1 MVPMHKLASNFHC
14 GIKKQN
20 QTVQQNNQPNN
31 NNNQQNTTKKKG
43 WTFLRGLSINLSVK
57 LWDVNTWHWS
67 QAAMH
72 KALANSRE

>member
-20 QTVQQNNQPNN
+20 QTVQLKQPTKQQQQPTKHNQ
-31 NNNQQNTTKKKG
+31 KKRLNISKG
-43 WTFLRGLSINLSVK
+43 SFHNLSVK

-67 QAAMH
+67 QAGMH